1 MKLAQTDM
9 GGKNAEREVSQSAA
23 GAVWLALDAP
33 RDFTGNFTRD
43 GKVIPW

>member
-1 MKLAQTDM
+1 M
-9 GGKNAEREVSQSAA
+9 GGKNAEREVSQGAA

-33 RDFTGNFTRD
+33 QDFTGNFTRD